1 MVVVMSPKELAD
13 NWLFQN
19 LTPAQLDQLATLF
32 TPASFQAGDMIFR
45 QGDPADRVYV
55 LDRGEVELR
64 HHAEDG
70 GCLTIAV
77 IRPRGILGW
86 SAALGRARYTSFAIC
101 TQDAAILKVKGAD
114 LRGLVE
120 SEPDL
125 GRLLLGRMALVVAGR
140 DEGAHGH
147 LARLIRNEMGNAA
160 L

>member
-1 MVVVMSPKELAD
+1 MSTRELAD
-13 NWLFQN
+13 KWLFQS
-19 LTPAQLDQLATLF
+19 LAPAQLEHLASLF
-32 TPASFQAGDMIFR
+32 TLGSYQAGETMFR

-55 LDRGEVELR
+55 LESGEVALR

-77 IRPRGILGW
+77 IRPQGIVGW
-86 SAALGRARYTSFAIC
+86 SAALGRARYTSFAVCI
-101 TQDAAILKVKGAD
+101 QDARVLRVKGSD
-114 LRGLVE
+114 LRGLVQ

-125 GRLLLGRMALVVAGR
+125 GHLLLGRMALVVAGR
-140 DEGAHGH
+140 GDGAHVQ